1 MFFPVLSFLQSVFML
16 LIIYVIEEVKVTC
29 EKIIYNFIKSKSVA
43 IFFFFNPEGDDYNK
57 TNLNEPRVLIT
68 FVELFQKKSP
78 INQFD

>member
-43 IFFFFNPEGDDYNK
+43 IFFFLIQKETITIK
-57 TNLNEPRVLIT
+57 QTLMNLG
-68 FVELFQKKSP
+68 F
-78 INQFD
+78 

>member
-43 IFFFFNPEGDDYNK
+43 IFLFLFIQKETITIK
-57 TNLNEPRVLIT
+57 QTLMNLG
-68 FVELFQKKSP
+68 F
-78 INQFD
+78 

>member
-43 IFFFFNPEGDDYNK
+43 IFIYFFIQKETITIK
-57 TNLNEPRVLIT
+57 QTLMNLG
-68 FVELFQKKSP
+68 F
-78 INQFD
+78 